1 MNKKR
6 LVVTLWAGL
15 TALLSLA
22 QKAQN
27 NALEN
32 YFVNYKAAGQLIRS
46 KSHLDSLIVDDSLNE
61 CYFCDKKGPQAKNC
75 QRRKDLLE
83 CGAMGSGIACPYQN

>member
-46 KSHLDSLIVDDSLNE
+46 K
-61 CYFCDKKGPQAKNC
+61 
-75 QRRKDLLE
+75 
-83 CGAMGSGIACPYQN
+83 